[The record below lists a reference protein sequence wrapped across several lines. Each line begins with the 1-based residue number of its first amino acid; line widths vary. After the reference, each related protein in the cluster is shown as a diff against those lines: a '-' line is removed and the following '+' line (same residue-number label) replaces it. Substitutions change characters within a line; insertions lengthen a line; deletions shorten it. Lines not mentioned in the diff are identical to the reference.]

1 MHLHLLAPGTDHPT
15 WIRPCV
21 TQRLVAGLALVMSVT
36 FQPTLVGCRNASN
49 LDGNQHLAETS
60 HPSAALPTDPVSNP
74 PLCPPAGLPMLQP
87 SPITGHHK
95 VILKWNAST
104 ASADSKSKAV
114 GYCLYRS
121 KMENIAKQ
129 ALSNRNA
136 RCGGCEQI
144 NSVAI
149 ASTACVDDLVEDNAT
164 YHYVVTAIN
173 ALGNTSSS
181 SQEALARI
189 PPKKQSASSVSAS
202 SYPLCR
208 GRAARNELQH

>member
-1 MHLHLLAPGTDHPT
+1 MRIG
-15 WIRPCV
+15 PCGA
-21 TQRLVAGLALVMSVT
+21 QRLAIGLVLMVT
-36 FQPTLVGCRNASN
+36 FQLIFVACRTAPTLE
-49 LDGNQHLAETS
+49 HLGETS
-60 HPSAALPTDPVSNP
+60 NPSAALPADPVSKP